1 MQVSVVFGTYN
12 RAALL
17 ERSLEGY
24 VRQRLPLDQ
33 LEIVAIDDWST
44 DHTQDVLARYAQ
56 RLRIV
61 AIRPP
66 WKTPGTWRDSA
77 AILNIGLRA
86 AVGELVVSTH
96 PEVIPGLDSLALL
109 HAHRRERTYHACKAY
124 YLTPPQQA
132 GLDGVDWRR
141 SNLEVRG
148 LPGFYVG
155 PDDLDAPENAYA
167 HGAMDRHQVWESLLF
182 GAMTRATWR
191 WFGGLREFEGWGSVD
206 VDFLHRRQAL
216 GLPNATE
223 LGDETICIHQNH
235 DAQDRDQGV
244 TRDVTR
250 AMAVVPVYAK
260 PEDARL
266 SHL

>member
-17 ERSLEGY
+17 ERSLDGY
-24 VRQRLPLDQ
+24 VRQRLPLDR

-44 DHTQDVLARYAQ
+44 DGTQELLARYAES
-56 RLRIV
+56 LRII

-86 AVGELVVSTH
+86 ASGQLVVSTH
-96 PEVIPGLDSLALL
+96 PEVIPGLDSLSLL
-109 HAHRRERTYHACKAY
+109 YEHRRERTYRTCKAY

-141 SNLEVRG
+141 SNSEVRR
-148 LPGFYVG
+148 LTGFYG
-155 PDDLDAPENAYA
+155 DIENLDAPENAYLHA
-167 HGAMDRHQVWESLLF
+167 AMDRHKIWESLLF
-182 GAMTRATWR
+182 GAMTRDTWR

-216 GLPNATE
+216 GVPTATE

-235 DAQDRDQGV
+235 DAHNRHQEV
-244 TRDVTR
+244 TRDITR
-250 AMAVVPVYAK
+250 ALAAVPVYSK
-260 PEDARL
+260 PEDALL
-266 SHL
+266 SYL